1 MFKKSIFII
10 VFCLGLVHAA
20 QAQNFKITDPKAV
33 YGFDREFPPYSF
45 QEPGGKPTGFE
56 VELVEAIFRNSGV
69 NLQFRPLA
77 WDMIQTELA
86 NGLISFTSGMIPTV
100 QRKELYLFSERP
112 TVSANIRFFTKDY
125 NRFANISLLRGQAV
139 AVEENSY
146 SLRLMEHYGGIII
159 KPYPTKQDGIR
170 ALYDDYVVAYCGPEA
185 NTYYIMEKLKFTGIS
200 AMGTPLSLSEMHF
213 AVNRE
218 RADVLRLLN
227 EGLARIIADGEY
239 EAIYRKWFVREID
252 EAMRAELIKKATDAA
267 ISAYAP
273 YSGKTHGAAVLTT
286 AGNFYTGSTLEN
298 AESSLNI
305 SALRSA
311 LSHAAAAGDM
321 EVRAVVSVDQAGVV
335 QNPDTADLQTVYE
348 FYRGGLFITGDS
360 EKGYV
365 TKTAG
370 ELLPNPV
377 ISRPVEAVSEW

>member
-1 MFKKSIFII
+1 M
-10 VFCLGLVHAA
+10 
-20 QAQNFKITDPKAV
+20 
-33 YGFDREFPPYSF
+33 
-45 QEPGGKPTGFE
+45 
-56 VELVEAIFRNSGV
+56 
-69 NLQFRPLA
+69 
-77 WDMIQTELA
+77 
-86 NGLISFTSGMIPTV
+86 
-100 QRKELYLFSERP
+100 
-112 TVSANIRFFTKDY
+112 
-125 NRFANISLLRGQAV
+125 
-139 AVEENSY
+139 
-146 SLRLMEHYGGIII
+146 
-159 KPYPTKQDGIR
+159 
-170 ALYDDYVVAYCGPEA
+170 
-185 NTYYIMEKLKFTGIS
+185 
-200 AMGTPLSLSEMHF
+200 
-213 AVNRE
+213 
-218 RADVLRLLN
+218 
-227 EGLARIIADGEY
+227 
-239 EAIYRKWFVREID
+239 
-252 EAMRAELIKKATDAA
+252 
-267 ISAYAP
+267 
-273 YSGKTHGAAVLTT
+273 LTT